1 MNAYDVLFQVWWFV
15 LGAVLGSFLNVVIY
29 RLPRK
34 ENLIWPGSHCPSCGH
49 LIRWY
54 DNLPVL
60 SWLLL
65 RGHCRD
71 CSATISP
78 RYPAVEALAALTVGG
93 LAFAVSGG
101 RWGTVLSAGQGAWY
115 TVFFSPAILNLLI
128 YAAFFLT
135 LMAAAA
141 IAWDRATCPTL
152 LWLPAWVL
160 TLLGVLVGGEG
171 TSGTEL
177 RHLAVPTFSWFH
189 WGLALVLGSINE
201 LLMSGWESDPGGDGP
216 SSQKRS
222 RKERRK
228 KQKHQVIARDRERA
242 TEIRPSRNID
252 FISFAG
258 LAGILFAGESAVA
271 IVGGLLFLA
280 VFVRAASL
288 LSRNRQRSSAELSR
302 VRAVLLGIGFAASW
316 IAILLEMTR

>member
-1 MNAYDVLFQVWWFV
+1 MNAYDVLFQMWWFV

-34 ENLIWPGSHCPSCGH
+34 ESLIWPGSHCPSCGH

-60 SWLLL
+60 SWFLLWG
-65 RGHCRD
+65 RCRD
-71 CSATISP
+71 CSASISP
-78 RYPAVEALAALTVGG
+78 RYPVVETLAGLTVGG

-101 RWGTVLSAGQGAWY
+101 RWGAVLSAGQGAWY
-115 TVFFSPAILNLLI
+115 TAFVSPAILDLLI
-128 YAAFFLT
+128 YATFFLT
-135 LMAAAA
+135 LMAATA
-141 IAWDRATCPTL
+141 IAWDRASCPPL
-152 LWLPAWVL
+152 LWFPAWGL
-160 TLLGVLVGGEG
+160 ALFGVLVGGEG
-171 TSGTEL
+171 TAAPAF
-177 RHLAVPTFSWFH
+177 RHLAMPTFSWFH
-189 WGLALVLGSINE
+189 WGLALVLGSVNE
-201 LLMSGWESDPGGDGP
+201 LLMSGWEGNPGGNAS

-228 KQKHQVIARDRERA
+228 KPKQPVIARDQKNA

-258 LAGILFAGESAVA
+258 LGGILFAGESAVA
-271 IVGGLLFLA
+271 IVGGLLFVA
-280 VFVRAASL
+280 VFVRAATL
-288 LSRNRQRSSAELSR
+288 LSRNRQRSWAELSR
-302 VRAVLLGIGFAASW
+302 VRAVLLGIGFVASW